1 MTADKRNILN
11 ETQKY
16 VMHLRYKIAE
26 FEIDGID
33 PPQYLLDEIEVAE
46 RLVTFNSSEPE

>member
-1 MTADKRNILN
+1 MTLENRQILN

-33 PPQYLLDEIEVAE
+33 PPQYFLDELEVAE
-46 RLVTFNSSEPE
+46 RLVRLGSSERE

>member
-26 FEIDGID
+26 FEIDGLD
-33 PPQYLLDEIEVAE
+33 PPQYLLDELEVAE
-46 RLVTFNSSEPE
+46 RLVRFDSSELE

>member
-1 MTADKRNILN
+1 MSLKRQILS

-26 FEIDGID
+26 FEINGID
-33 PPQYLLDEIEVAE
+33 PPQYLLDELKVAE
-46 RLVTFNSSEPE
+46 SLVRLDSRVCE

>member
-1 MTADKRNILN
+1 MTPDKRQIIN

-26 FEIDGID
+26 FEKVGID
-33 PPQYLLDEIEVAE
+33 PPQYLLDELEVAE
-46 RLVTFNSSEPE
+46 RVVRFDSSEIG